1 VQCGSPVDAEC
12 LKSTF
17 AQIQCGWHRN
27 WKWWNRY
34 NSAADCAVMLKCGK
48 HVCTGWLKKVSC
60 WHSTTAYFLSHP
72 VCMDVWLHYTG
83 LYDLISKPSS
93 TEETSGLKRRNASLI
108 DTFFSFN
115 ILCSE
120 RYADVGVFAALRLC
134 RVHSTTTIMY
144 VRVLYRL
151 RDTVRCCPKSRM
163 FHHTNLCLTSRSQR
177 GRRRQN
183 FPRVFSVRKQDCWAA
198 ACSSLCCRGRII
210 VIVSL
215 SSLYSRPYTTLQP
228 VPVLRQH
235 WARAECL

>member
-1 VQCGSPVDAEC
+1 
-12 LKSTF
+12 
-17 AQIQCGWHRN
+17 
-27 WKWWNRY
+27 
-34 NSAADCAVMLKCGK
+34 
-48 HVCTGWLKKVSC
+48 
-60 WHSTTAYFLSHP
+60 
-72 VCMDVWLHYTG
+72 MDVWLHYTG

-134 RVHSTTTIMY
+134 RVHSTTTCTCVSCI
-144 VRVLYRL
+144 VCEIQSDVGR
-151 RDTVRCCPKSRM
+151 KSRM

-198 ACSSLCCRGRII
+198 ACSSLCCRGRI

-215 SSLYSRPYTTLQP
+215 SSLYSTLHYSLYLYSGSTELEQS
-228 VPVLRQH
+228 VYK
-235 WARAECL
+235 CF